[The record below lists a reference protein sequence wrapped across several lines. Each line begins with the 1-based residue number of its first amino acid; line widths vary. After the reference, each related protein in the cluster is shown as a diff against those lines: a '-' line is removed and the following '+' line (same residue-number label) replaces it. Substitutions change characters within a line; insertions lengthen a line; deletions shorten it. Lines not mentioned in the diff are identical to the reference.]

1 MGGTLESSGPH
12 SLLWDQVV
20 LISGGTAGL
29 GAGIARAAAREGAI
43 VAVTGRRR
51 EPGEA
56 LAAELTAGGTKAL
69 FVQADVAD
77 VAQARACAAAVIMA
91 FGRVDS
97 LVNAAGLTAR
107 GTLLDTTPELFDAH
121 IAVNLKAPFFLM
133 QAVVADLVARK
144 APGTIVNIISTSAH
158 AGQPYLAPYVAAK
171 AGLAGLTRNA
181 AHAHR
186 WDRIRING
194 LNIGWT
200 DTGGEDATQ
209 RRFHGAGD
217 DWRAKASASLPM
229 GKLGQVGEIAEFVV
243 FLLSDRSGV
252 VTGSV
257 IDWDQNVLGGMDLCG
272 SDCSASAGSARF
284 TPRSWPACQPSGGW
298 YSATRCRRWPN
309 RSPGGRRCTAPGTA
323 WRPDGRQADCIA
335 RREGSRGRHE
345 SMLLS
350 RQPRGCKASVLCI
363 SLWTIYPNTLVSRR
377 AAVEERGCG
386 KVDNS

>member
-1 MGGTLESSGPH
+1 MSEPEGRGAAWTEERGRSDERRRRRNGALEASGPPR
-12 SLLWDQVV
+12 LLRDRVV

-29 GAGIARAAAREGAI
+29 GAGIARAAAREGAT

-56 LAAELTAGGTKAL
+56 LAAELTGGGTKAL

-77 VAQARACAAAVIMA
+77 VAQARACVAAVIA
-91 FGRVDS
+91 EFGRVDS

-133 QAVVADLVARK
+133 QAVVADLAARK

-186 WDRIRING
+186 WDKIRING

-200 DTGGEDATQ
+200 DTEAEDATQ
-209 RRFHGAGD
+209 RRVARGGN
-217 DWRAKASASLPM
+217 DWRAKAGASLPM
-229 GKLGQVGEIAEFVV
+229 GRLGQVDEIAEFVV

-257 IDWDQNVLGGMDLCG
+257 IDWDQNVLGGMD
-272 SDCSASAGSARF
+272 
-284 TPRSWPACQPSGGW
+284 
-298 YSATRCRRWPN
+298 
-309 RSPGGRRCTAPGTA
+309 
-323 WRPDGRQADCIA
+323 
-335 RREGSRGRHE
+335 
-345 SMLLS
+345 
-350 RQPRGCKASVLCI
+350 
-363 SLWTIYPNTLVSRR
+363 
-377 AAVEERGCG
+377 
-386 KVDNS
+386 